1 MSNYSFTQT
10 EILTAIANWS
20 LEPFTLEELNFLLKK
35 FTFTDYP
42 KDNADISYGENN
54 IESLI
59 LETLSEMDIE
69 EQSQESFIEDLES
82 YITKHPYFLEIEG
95 TKTNLDPSED
105 RIEFETHDLD
115 GDYERVI
122 ITIDLIP

>member
-105 RIEFETHDLD
+105 RIEFETHDPD

-122 ITIDLIP
+122 ITIGLIP